1 MYPMRI
7 GVLTGGGDC
16 PGLNAVIRAV
26 VSTCDTRY
34 GSQVV
39 GFQDGWNGL
48 LENRRIQLVNDDR
61 NARLL
66 AKGGTMLGSSR
77 TNPLVIDDGLAI
89 VERNLDAHGIDALV
103 AIGGDDTLSVAARLA
118 EHGANVVGL
127 PKTVDFDLAVTEYCI
142 GFDSAVAIVTESL
155 DRLHTTAAS
164 HHRVMVCEVMGRDT
178 GWLAVMGGIAGGA
191 DLCLIPEFPLH
202 LDEVVAQI
210 ARRDAEGKTSS
221 IVVVAEGAEIG
232 GLIAEA
238 DGPTDAFGHV
248 NLARRALAERLA
260 DAIESATSHDT
271 RATVLG
277 HVQRG
282 GSPVA
287 RDRIWPSRL
296 GVAAVDA
303 IRSGVSGVCA
313 AVVGDQACLVPL
325 ADMVAEQKRVPES
338 LYRVFTDLS

>member
-1 MYPMRI
+1 MRI
-7 GVLTGGGDC
+7 AVLTGGGDAA
-16 PGLNAVIRAV
+16 GLNAAIRSVGRHALRGGDEIVGVINGWAGLMG
-26 VSTCDTRY
+26 SGETRPLDEAAFL
-34 GSQVV
+34 GALRQ
-39 GFQDGWNGL
+39 
-48 LENRRIQLVNDDR
+48 
-61 NARLL
+61 
-66 AKGGTMLGSSR
+66 GGTLLGSSR
-77 TNPLVIDDGLAI
+77 TNPLRIEDGIAQ
-89 VERNLDAHGIDALV
+89 VEAAMETQGIEALV

>member
-1 MYPMRI
+1 MRI
-7 GVLTGGGDC
+7 AVLTGGGDAA
-16 PGLNAVIRAV
+16 GLNAAIRSVGRHALRGGDEIVGVIN
-26 VSTCDTRY
+26 
-34 GSQVV
+34 
-39 GFQDGWNGL
+39 GWAGL
-48 LENRRIQLVNDDR
+48 LGSGETRPLDEAAFLGALRQ
-61 NARLL
+61 
-66 AKGGTMLGSSR
+66 GGTLLGSSR
-77 TNPLVIDDGLAI
+77 TNPLRIEDGIAQ
-89 VERNLDAHGIDALV
+89 VEAAMETQGIEALV

-118 EHGANVVGL
+118 EHGSNVVGL

-202 LDEVVAQI
+202 LDEVIAQI
-210 ARRDAEGKTSS
+210 ARRDVEGKTSS

>member
-1 MYPMRI
+1 MRI
-7 GVLTGGGDC
+7 AVLTGGGDAA
-16 PGLNAVIRAV
+16 GLNAAVRAV
-26 VSTCDTRY
+26 GRHGLRSGDEVI
-34 GSQVV
+34 GVIN
-39 GFQDGWNGL
+39 GWAGL
-48 LENRRIQLVNDDR
+48 LGTGETRRLDD
-61 NARLL
+61 ADLL
-66 AKGGTMLGSSR
+66 GAIRQGGTLLGSSR
-77 TNPLVIDDGLAI
+77 TNPLRMDGGIAQ
-89 VERNLDAHGIDALV
+89 VEAAMAMQGIDALV

-118 EHGANVVGL
+118 ENGANVVGL
-127 PKTVDFDLAVTEYCI
+127 PKTVDFDLAVTDYCI

-155 DRLHTTAAS
+155 DRLHTTADS

-202 LDEVVAQI
+202 LDEVVERI
-210 ARRDAEGKTSS
+210 ARRDGEGKTSS
-221 IVVVAEGAEIG
+221 IIVVAEGAEIA
-232 GLIAEA
+232 GLTAEA
-238 DGPTDAFGHV
+238 TGPTDAFGHV

-260 DAIESATSHDT
+260 DAIQDATGHDS

-303 IRSGVSGVCA
+303 IHDGTTGVCA
-313 AVVGDQACLVPL
+313 ATVADAVRLVPL
-325 ADMVAEQKRVPES
+325 GDMVAEQKRVPEA
-338 LYRVFTDLS
+338 LFRVFDALS

>member
-1 MYPMRI
+1 MRI
-7 GVLTGGGDC
+7 AVLTGGGDAA
-16 PGLNAVIRAV
+16 GLNAAIRAV
-26 VSTCDTRY
+26 GRHALRGGDE
-34 GSQVV
+34 VV
-39 GFQDGWNGL
+39 GVVNGWAGL
-48 LENRRIQLVNDDR
+48 LGPGETRALDEAAFLGVLRQ
-61 NARLL
+61 
-66 AKGGTMLGSSR
+66 GGTLLGSSR
-77 TNPLVIDDGLAI
+77 TNPLAIDDGIAQ
-89 VERNLDAHGIDALV
+89 VEAAMAAQHIDALV

-118 EHGANVVGL
+118 EHGATVVGL

-142 GFDSAVAIVTESL
+142 GFDSAVAIVAESL

-191 DLCLIPEFPLH
+191 DLCLIPEFPVP
-202 LDEVVAQI
+202 LDEVVDRITA
-210 ARRDAEGKTSS
+210 RDAAGKTSS
-221 IVVVAEGAEIG
+221 IVVVAEGAEIP
-232 GLIAEA
+232 GLTAA
-238 DGPTDAFGHV
+238 TTGPTDAFGHA

-260 DAIESATSHDT
+260 DAVESATGHEA

-303 IRSGVSGVCA
+303 LRAGTTGVG
-313 AVVGDQACLVPL
+313 AVVVADAEALVPL
-325 ADMVAEQKRVPES
+325 ADLVAAPKRVPAA
-338 LYRVFTDLS
+338 LYRVFGALS

>member
-1 MYPMRI
+1 MRI
-7 GVLTGGGDC
+7 AVLTGGGDAA
-16 PGLNAVIRAV
+16 GLNAAIRSVGRHALRGGDEIVGVINGWAGLMG
-26 VSTCDTRY
+26 SGETRPLDEAAFL
-34 GSQVV
+34 GALRQ
-39 GFQDGWNGL
+39 
-48 LENRRIQLVNDDR
+48 
-61 NARLL
+61 
-66 AKGGTMLGSSR
+66 GGTLLGSSR
-77 TNPLVIDDGLAI
+77 TNPLRIEDGIAQ
-89 VERNLDAHGIDALV
+89 VEAAMETQGIEALV

-232 GLIAEA
+232 GLVAEA

>member
-1 MYPMRI
+1 MRI
-7 GVLTGGGDC
+7 AVLTGGGDAA
-16 PGLNAVIRAV
+16 GLNAAIRSVGRHALRGGDEIVGVIN
-26 VSTCDTRY
+26 
-34 GSQVV
+34 
-39 GFQDGWNGL
+39 GWAGL
-48 LENRRIQLVNDDR
+48 LGSGETRPLDEAAFLGALRQ
-61 NARLL
+61 
-66 AKGGTMLGSSR
+66 GGTLLGSSR
-77 TNPLVIDDGLAI
+77 TNPLRIEDGIAQ
-89 VERNLDAHGIDALV
+89 VEAAMETQGIEALV

-248 NLARRALAERLA
+248 TLARRALAERRA

>member
-1 MYPMRI
+1 MRI
-7 GVLTGGGDC
+7 AVLTGGGDAA
-16 PGLNAVIRAV
+16 GLNAAIRSVGRHALRGG
-26 VSTCDTRY
+26 DE
-34 GSQVV
+34 VV
-39 GFQDGWNGL
+39 GVINGWAGL
-48 LENRRIQLVNDDR
+48 LGDGETRPLDEATFLGALRQ
-61 NARLL
+61 
-66 AKGGTMLGSSR
+66 GGTLLGSSR
-77 TNPLVIDDGLAI
+77 TNPLRMEDGIAQ
-89 VERNLDAHGIDALV
+89 VEAAMATQGIDALV

-191 DLCLIPEFPLH
+191 DLCLIPEFPVH
-202 LDEVVAQI
+202 LDEVVRQI
-210 ARRDAEGKTSS
+210 AQRDAEGKTSS

-232 GLIAEA
+232 GLAAEA
-238 DGPTDAFGHV
+238 SGPTDAFGHV
-248 NLARRALAERLA
+248 NLARRALAEQLA
-260 DAIESATSHDT
+260 DAVEGATGHES

-303 IRSGVSGVCA
+303 IRSGASGVCA
-313 AVVGDQACLVPL
+313 AVVGDAEHLVPL
-325 ADMVAEQKRVPES
+325 ADMVAEQKRVPAS
-338 LYRVFTDLS
+338 IYRVFSELS

>member
-1 MYPMRI
+1 MEDGI
-7 GVLTGGGDC
+7 
-16 PGLNAVIRAV
+16 A
-26 VSTCDTRY
+26 
-34 GSQVV
+34 QVEAAMAA
-39 GFQDGWNGL
+39 Q
-48 LENRRIQLVNDDR
+48 
-61 NARLL
+61 
-66 AKGGTMLGSSR
+66 
-77 TNPLVIDDGLAI
+77 
-89 VERNLDAHGIDALV
+89 GIDALV

-191 DLCLIPEFPLH
+191 DLCLIPEFPVH
-202 LDEVVAQI
+202 LDEVVRQI
-210 ARRDAEGKTSS
+210 AQRDAEGKTSS
-221 IVVVAEGAEIG
+221 IVVVAEGAEIE
-232 GLIAEA
+232 GLAAEA
-238 DGPTDAFGHV
+238 SGPTDAFGHV
-248 NLARRALAERLA
+248 NLARRALAEQLA
-260 DAIESATSHDT
+260 DAVEGAPGHES
-271 RATVLG
+271 RATVRG

-303 IRSGVSGVCA
+303 IRSGASGVCA
-313 AVVGDQACLVPL
+313 AVVGDAEHLVPL
-325 ADMVAEQKRVPES
+325 ADMVAEQKRVPAS
-338 LYRVFTDLS
+338 IYRVFSELS